1 MSPKRLGH
9 DVDSDP
15 DRAALAWTR
24 IAGALRPRLT
34 IGTVELEVA
43 KPPRVP
49 PNSPVAEVRRVFA
62 MADRKVIHLAE
73 VTYHGDFVR
82 IEMDL
87 RS

>member
-15 DRAALAWTR
+15 DRAA
-24 IAGALRPRLT
+24 
-34 IGTVELEVA
+34 LEVA

>member
-1 MSPKRLGH
+1 MRH

-24 IAGALRPRLT
+24 IAGALRRLT

-43 KPPRVP
+43 KLPRVP

-62 MADRKVIHLAE
+62 MADRKVIHLAK
-73 VTYHGDFVR
+73 VTYRGDFVR

-87 RS
+87 RP